1 MQLSVF
7 PKFFSFFFLNYNL
20 YSKKGEFKLVL
31 GLPRALLYYKY
42 GLLWETFLKDL
53 GINLVTSPP
62 TNKLIVE
69 MGLDVAES
77 EICMPVKIFYGHVKY
92 LIEKQK
98 VDAVFLPRIVAVEK
112 QAYTCPKFLG
122 LPDMIQAAFPKAK
135 IITETFNRKKGLRD
149 YYLSYIKLAECFGV
163 KKWQCIKALLKAE
176 TISSELSKN
185 LHRGESFLEAFKK
198 IKRKGKENNKVQKR
212 NDIKIGVAAHSYN
225 IYDEYY
231 SLNLLDKLE
240 SMGATYLTPEN
251 VPQNIWAKY
260 SNKLPKFLF
269 WTYEREL
276 VGSAFYWIEK
286 GMVDGIIYVMSFAC
300 GPDSIVQYVLE
311 DEAKK
316 FGIPMLTIVLDEHS
330 AEAGLITRIEA
341 FIDMLGRKKR

>member
-1 MQLSVF
+1 M
-7 PKFFSFFFLNYNL
+7 
-20 YSKKGEFKLVL
+20 L

-42 GLLWETFLKDL
+42 GLLWETFLKNL
-53 GINLVTSPP
+53 GIDIVTSPP
-62 TNKLIVE
+62 TSKLIVE

-98 VDAVFLPRIVAVEK
+98 VDAVFLPRMVAIEK
-112 QAYTCPKFLG
+112 PAYTCPKFLG
-122 LPDMIQAAFPKAK
+122 LPDMIQAAFPEAN
-135 IITETFNRKKGLRD
+135 IISETFNRKKGLRS
-149 YYLSYIKLAECFGV
+149 YYQSYINLAEKLGA
-163 KKWQCIKALLKAE
+163 KKWHSIKALLKAE
-176 TISSELSKN
+176 KISYEFSKKLHSGDSFSE
-185 LHRGESFLEAFKK
+185 A
-198 IKRKGKENNKVQKR
+198 INKVKTKKK
-212 NDIKIGVAAHSYN
+212 DSKIINHNRSNIRVGVAAHSYN

-231 SLNLLDKLE
+231 SLNLLNKLK
-240 SMGATYLTPEN
+240 SMGATYITPDN
-251 VPQNIWAKY
+251 VPHNIWAKY

-341 FIDMLGRKKR
+341 FIDMLERKKR